1 MTELSGEGNRS
12 IYALV
17 VDDEEKLGRFVCML
31 LKQVG
36 YQAATCQ
43 SVEDARRLLTSGQW
57 HLVITDIVIPRENGF
72 DLMRWVKAHD
82 PTLPVIAMTAHSTEA
97 VMVQM
102 NQHGFAAVL
111 HKPFTVDHFYG
122 VVQQIM
128 PLNTIPSAF
137 AKYDQRHRQKV

>member
-1 MTELSGEGNRS
+1 MKELSGEGDRP

-36 YQAATCQ
+36 YHAVTCQ
-43 SVEDARRLLTSGQW
+43 NIEDARRLLTSGQW

-72 DLMRWVKAHD
+72 DLMRWVKVHY

-97 VMVQM
+97 VMVQI
-102 NQHGFAAVL
+102 NQYGFAAVL
-111 HKPFTVDHFYG
+111 HKPFSVDQFYG
-122 VVQQIM
+122 VVQQIL
-128 PLNTIPSAF
+128 PLNTIPSVF
-137 AKYDQRHRQKV
+137 AKYRQNYQQQV

>member
-1 MTELSGEGNRS
+1 MTELPGQGNRPVH
-12 IYALV
+12 ALV

-36 YQAATCQ
+36 YHALTCQ
-43 SVEDARRLLTSGQW
+43 TIEEARRLLSNDQW

-72 DLMRWVKAHD
+72 DLMRWVKANQ

-97 VMVQM
+97 VMVQL
-102 NQHGFAAVL
+102 NQYGFAAVL
-111 HKPFTVDHFYG
+111 HKPFSVEHFYG
-122 VVQQIM
+122 VVQQIL

-137 AKYDQRHRQKV
+137 AKYDQRYRQKV

>member
-1 MTELSGEGNRS
+1 MMELSGESERLV
-12 IYALV
+12 YTLV

-36 YQAATCQ
+36 YQAVTCQ

-72 DLMRWVKAHD
+72 DLMRWVKANV

-102 NQHGFAAVL
+102 KQYGFAGVL
-111 HKPFTVDHFYG
+111 HKPFSVDQFYNT
-122 VVQQIM
+122 VQQIL

-137 AKYDQRHRQKV
+137 AKYDQRYRHQV

>member
-31 LKQVG
+31 LKQAG
-36 YQAATCQ
+36 YHAATCQ

-82 PTLPVIAMTAHSTEA
+82 PTLPVIAMTAHAMKGNEERCLEA
-97 VMVQM
+97 GMDDYIAKPVQA
-102 NQHGFAAVL
+102 QVLYAVIERVL
-111 HKPFTVDHFYG
+111 ARFYG
-122 VVQQIM
+122 VAATS
-128 PLNTIPSAF
+128 NDHHHTA
-137 AKYDQRHRQKV
+137 

>member
-1 MTELSGEGNRS
+1 MKELSGEGDRPV
-12 IYALV
+12 YALV

-36 YQAATCQ
+36 YQAVTCQ
-43 SVEDARRLLTSGQW
+43 SIEDARRLLTSGQW

-72 DLMRWVKAHD
+72 DLMRWVKAHY

-102 NQHGFAAVL
+102 NQYGFAAVL
-111 HKPFTVDHFYG
+111 HKPFSVDQFYG
-122 VVQQIM
+122 VVQQIL
-128 PLNTIPSAF
+128 PLNTIPSVF
-137 AKYDQRHRQKV
+137 AKYRQNSQQQI

>member
-1 MTELSGEGNRS
+1 MKELSGEGDRP

-36 YQAATCQ
+36 YQAVTCQ
-43 SVEDARRLLTSGQW
+43 SIEDARRLLTSGQW

-72 DLMRWVKAHD
+72 DLMRWVKAHY

-102 NQHGFAAVL
+102 NQYGFAAVL
-111 HKPFTVDHFYG
+111 HKPFSVDQFYS
-122 VVQQIM
+122 VVQQIL
-128 PLNTIPSAF
+128 PLNTMPSVF
-137 AKYDQRHRQKV
+137 AKYRQNYQQPV